1 MKILFICEFEEPFKE
16 PEDYDEE
23 EFHHQEGLSS
33 QKAFQSKVQA
43 LTDTVMCWYS
53 VAWCELNV
61 LISTQIKT
69 DQYAIDMR
77 SMRLTSQTSP
87 SCGQNVRLAD

>member
-1 MKILFICEFEEPFKE
+1 MAAIAVRKKVISIGHFSLCFRLQSMKILFICEFEEPFKE

-43 LTDTVMCWYS
+43 LTDTVMC
-53 VAWCELNV
+53 
-61 LISTQIKT
+61 
-69 DQYAIDMR
+69 
-77 SMRLTSQTSP
+77 
-87 SCGQNVRLAD
+87 